1 MPPYRQDQPH
11 LPTNGDLMDNHV
23 KAIAQA
29 LADELQLDLEGD
41 YSVGVPGIVER
52 IHEQLKDDPSFD
64 AAAFKATA
72 LASLEIGG
80 ARGAYAR

>member
-1 MPPYRQDQPH
+1 
-11 LPTNGDLMDNHV
+11 MDKHV
-23 KAIAQA
+23 KVIAQA

-41 YSVGVPGIVER
+41 WGSYSVGVPGIVER
-52 IHEQLKDDPSFD
+52 IQEQLKDDPSFD

-72 LASLEIGG
+72 LAPLEIGT